1 MHIALLVTNIDDS
14 AFAARHPGDGE
25 KFDQLLR
32 SQRPDWRVSLF
43 NLPQQGFPES
53 LDTFDGFLI
62 GGSPASVHDD
72 APWIARL
79 APLVRQIVSGGQ
91 PLFGACFGHQAI
103 AVALGGTVARN
114 PGGWVLGVTETTMD
128 GAAPW
133 MAGDGG
139 PVRMNAAHLEQVTR
153 LPAGAT
159 VIGGNPD
166 CPVGSFRV
174 GTSVFTTQY
183 HPEMTPDFIEALVEE
198 LAPTLPPGVA
208 DRARAS
214 LNQPAER
221 DRVAGW
227 IVRFFEQG

>member
-25 KFDQLLR
+25 KFGQLLR
-32 SQRPDWRVSLF
+32 SQRPDWQVSLF

-53 LDTFDGFLI
+53 LDSFDGFLI
-62 GGSPASVHDD
+62 GGSPASVNDG

-79 APLVRQIVSGGQ
+79 APLVRAIVSGGQ

-114 PGGWVLGVTETTMD
+114 PGGWVLGVTDTTMD

-159 VIGGNPD
+159 VIGGNAD
-166 CPVGSFRV
+166 CPVGSFRI
-174 GTSVFTTQY
+174 GAKVFTTQY
-183 HPEMTPDFIEALVEE
+183 HPEMTPDFIAALVEE
-198 LAPTLPPGVA
+198 LAPKLPSGVA
-208 DRARAS
+208 AQARAS
-214 LNQPAER
+214 LHQPAEL